1 MGDGI
6 YFLVEQAMVY
16 ELAIPGLCHSVPPQ
30 QNWRI
35 ITAEHRKIRGLGAQ
49 PPTGDGFTMVLS
61 HKNAI
66 FIP

>member
-30 QNWRI
+30 KNQ
-35 ITAEHRKIRGLGAQ
+35 GLGAQ